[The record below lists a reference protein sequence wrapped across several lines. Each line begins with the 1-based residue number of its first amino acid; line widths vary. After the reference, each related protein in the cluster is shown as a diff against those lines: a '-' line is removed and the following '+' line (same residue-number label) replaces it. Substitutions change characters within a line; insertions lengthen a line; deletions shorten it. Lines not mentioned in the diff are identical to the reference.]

1 MSTQVAALLAL
12 GFAGV
17 TLAIAIAGTL
27 IAGGLH
33 DVAAALRGTWPTRD
47 RVDDDL
53 QQRSAP

>member
-1 MSTQVAALLAL
+1 MSVQAAALLAL
-12 GFAGV
+12 GLVAIAFG
-17 TLAIAIAGTL
+17 LAIGGNL

-47 RVDDDL
+47 RVDEQL